1 MSHWPNPSDLM
12 NCKSWQLER
21 TPSPEPTVWLTDL
34 LTAFFQT
41 DVTLSLR
48 YHNRPRQTTLHLN
61 SPKEAIAPLTDSPLL
76 HSYRITAIPN
86 PDGQWVKAIGQLTKP
101 ESFIEPQ
108 NYYIPHPFPTQ
119 KSPDLNPLLDLLSH
133 LRGQCCLD
141 IIIQPETQ
149 DPTPWRNAMTQIL
162 TQLEAVRKESKD
174 YNDPWLKQTLDTYR
188 YYQQHYAHS
197 PLLRFQIRAFG
208 ENPHDVNLILAELA
222 KTIMT
227 DPSPSG
233 RPMIIDAND
242 PRFPASLSAIE
253 QCQFSDDLIAEG
265 WHKPFTQ
272 LTIQEAIQPPRRGLG
287 VFDDGSLSFT
297 NLTSPKPAP
306 KPMPILGAASSGG
319 LVKAGESAL
328 APFTNRDHTPRISE
342 LRSLNL
348 LATAAE
354 LADFCPILAPA
365 PPQPQLPDALNLI
378 DLIAQYGNLINLDQ
392 YIVGQTPQGQ
402 IITSSWSDIPHRI
415 VAGITGTGK
424 TNFLKSV
431 IYQFLH
437 ANPHRQLYLADFQ
450 AGLHYQL
457 IADLRPTLNLVTE
470 LEDFAALL
478 ATLWEEH
485 ESRRTL
491 MREHR
496 VTSLNDLNAKIPD
509 PKQRILLIIDE
520 AFFILNAEYDTKAEI
535 QKYLTALA
543 AQSRVS
549 GIHIIYCSQRPTP
562 EVIDRQI
569 SDNMDERV
577 IFRVQPNA
585 SDTLLDNQAAANL
598 PQKPKGC
605 AIYRGLGPELQLV
618 ATPYV
623 PDEIWES

>member
-1 MSHWPNPSDLM
+1 MNCTSWKLEQAQTPNP
-12 NCKSWQLER
+12 
-21 TPSPEPTVWLTDL
+21 EPIRLTDL
-34 LTAFFQT
+34 LTALYQPN
-41 DVTLSLR
+41 VTLSLC

-61 SPKEAIAPLTDSPLL
+61 SPIEPLKPLL
-76 HSYRITAIPN
+76 HTYKITEIPN
-86 PDGQWVKAIGQLTKP
+86 PHWQWVKAIGQLTKA

-119 KSPDLNPLLDLLSH
+119 QATDLTPLLALLSR
-133 LRGQCCLD
+133 LNGQCCLA
-141 IIIQPETQ
+141 ITIQPETQ
-149 DPTPWRNAMTQIL
+149 NPTPWRNAISQLL
-162 TQLEAVRKESKD
+162 TQLEAVRQQSKEYS
-174 YNDPWLKQTLDTYR
+174 DPWLQKILETYR

-197 PLLRFQIRAFG
+197 PVLRFQIRAFA
-208 ENPHDVNLILAELA
+208 ENYHDASLVLGTLAKDIIAKPSPPLIIEPHDA
-222 KTIMT
+222 
-227 DPSPSG
+227 
-233 RPMIIDAND
+233 
-242 PRFPASLSAIE
+242 RFPASLKAIE
-253 QCQFSDDLIAEG
+253 QLEFGEDLISEG
-265 WHKPFTQ
+265 WQKPFTQ
-272 LTIQEAIQPPRRGLG
+272 RTIKEAIQAPRRGLDRL
-287 VFDDGSLSFT
+287 DDGSLSFK
-297 NLTSPKPAP
+297 NLTSPQPPP
-306 KPMPILGAASSGG
+306 KPTPLLGAASSGG

-328 APFTNRDHTPRISE
+328 APFINRDHSDRICD
-342 LRSLNL
+342 LQPLNH
-348 LATAAE
+348 LATAEE
-354 LADFCPILAPA
+354 LAGFCPILAPA
-365 PPQPQLPDALNLI
+365 PTIPDSFNLI
-378 DLIAQYGNLINLDQ
+378 DLIAQHGNLINPDQ

-402 IITSSWSDIPHRI
+402 IITSSWSEIPHRI

-437 ANPHRQLYLADFQ
+437 ADPQRQLYLADFQ
-450 AGLHYQL
+450 NGLHYQL
-457 IADLRPTLNLVTE
+457 IADLRPTLNLVTD

-478 ATLWEEH
+478 ATLWEKH

-535 QKYLTALA
+535 QKYLNTLA
-543 AQSRVS
+543 AQSRVT

-562 EVIDRQI
+562 EVIDPQI

-585 SDTLLDNQAAANL
+585 SVMLLDNEAAANL
-598 PQKPKGC
+598 PRKPKGR
-605 AIYRGLGPELQLV
+605 AIYRGIDPDLYFV

>member
-12 NCKSWQLER
+12 NCQSWKLER
-21 TPSPEPTVWLTDL
+21 TPSSEPTVWLTDL

-76 HSYRITAIPN
+76 HSYRITKIPN

-119 KSPDLNPLLDLLSH
+119 KSPDLNRLLDILSR

-141 IIIQPETQ
+141 ITIQPETQ
-149 DPTPWRNAMTQIL
+149 DPTPWRNAITQIL

-188 YYQQHYAHS
+188 YYQQHYAHN
-197 PLLRFQIRAFG
+197 PLLHFQIRAFG

-222 KTIMT
+222 KEIITN
-227 DPSPSG
+227 PSPPG

-272 LTIQEAIQPPRRGLG
+272 LTIKEAIQPPCRGLG
-287 VFDDGSLSFT
+287 VLDDGSLSFT
-297 NLTSPKPAP
+297 KLTSPKPAP
-306 KPMPILGAASSGG
+306 KTMPILGAASSGG

-328 APFTNRDHTPRISE
+328 APFINRDHTHRICD
-342 LRSLNL
+342 LQPLNH

-365 PPQPQLPDALNLI
+365 PPPPQLPDALNLT
-378 DLIAQYGNLINLDQ
+378 DLIAQYGDLINPDQ

-402 IITSSWSDIPHRI
+402 IITSSFSDIPHRI

-437 ANPHRQLYLADFQ
+437 ANPHRQLYIADFQ
-450 AGLHYQL
+450 AGMHYQL
-457 IADLRPTLNLVTE
+457 IADLQPSLNLVTD
-470 LEDFAALL
+470 LEDFAELL
-478 ATLWEEH
+478 DTLWTEH
-485 ESRRTL
+485 ENRRSL
-491 MREHR
+491 MRENR
-496 VTSLNDLNAKIPD
+496 VTSLDALNKKIPE

-520 AFFILNAEYDTKAEI
+520 AFFILNAERKTKAEI
-535 QKYLTALA
+535 DKHLTALA

-549 GIHIIYCSQRPTP
+549 GIHIIYCSQRPTSD
-562 EVIDRQI
+562 VIPRQI

-577 IFRVQPNA
+577 IFPVQSAA
-585 SDTLLDNQAAANL
+585 SVMLLDNEAAANL
-598 PQKPKGC
+598 PRKPKGL
-605 AIYRGLGPELQLV
+605 AIYRGLDPELQLV

-623 PDEIWES
+623 PDEIWEN